1 MAIST
6 IQQVKTPKAAP
17 PALDRQPLKI
27 AIARR
32 YYSLQ
37 RGGAERYC
45 VNLSRQL
52 LKLGHDV
59 SFVGE
64 GIADELSDELPFFP
78 VRVQSSTSSARNRS
92 FAENCGKVIAGQK
105 FDIAYGLGRSL
116 GVDLFRVTERLQS
129 HWLNVHY
136 RNRAHRFLQQLNPR
150 HRTLIE
156 LERTICQSPH
166 TRRIVTISSVDGA
179 LLQRYY
185 DVPPEKICTIYNG
198 VDIDHFHPRTQQFS
212 AEVRREWGIGE
223 HDPLIT
229 FASMDFAGKGL
240 RTILES
246 LRAAR
251 NQEIQ
256 LLVLGR
262 GPQRKFARLAKRLG
276 VANRVTFAGR
286 QDKIERFYAAGDLM
300 VLPTIYEPFPNV
312 VVESMA
318 CGVPAITTATA
329 GGADMIDEGTT
340 GYLLP
345 DSWAVRELAERL
357 DHHFSKTDIQ
367 RELMATASR
376 AKTATMTVENNAR
389 QVSELFYEVLRD
401 KSRV

>member
-64 GIADELSDELPFFP
+64 GIDDELSDELPFFP

-92 FAENCGKVIAGQK
+92 FAENCGKVIAGQN

-185 DVPPEKICTIYNG
+185 DVPPEKIRTIYNG
-198 VDIDHFHPRTQQFS
+198 VDIDHFHPRAKQFS
-212 AEVRREWGIGE
+212 SEIRREWGIGE

-300 VLPTIYEPFPNV
+300 VLPTTYEPFPNV

-357 DHHFSKTDIQ
+357 DHHFSKTDTQ